1 LRGADDAV
9 IVALKRKRSS
19 PDPTGTAAAIRH
31 LIEAA
36 EEPDWY
42 WRTRGIE
49 PPLRAAAVIEAR
61 DDLLA
66 VAQLLDEQEE
76 LPEATVACAD
86 WLAWAETSPV
96 CSEPVD
102 DADVADVAARLR
114 AALEAT
120 AATPAGIRRVAP
132 ARP

>member
-1 LRGADDAV
+1 LRGADDALFV
-9 IVALKRKRSS
+9 TFKRRRSAS
-19 PDPTGTAAAIRH
+19 DPTGTAAAIRH

-49 PPLRAAAVIEAR
+49 PPLRAAAVIAAR

-66 VAQLLDEQEE
+66 VAALLDDGEN
-76 LPEATVACAD
+76 LPEPTVACAE
-86 WLAWAETSPV
+86 WLAWSEASPV

-102 DADVADVAARLR
+102 DADVSDLAARLR
-114 AALEAT
+114 AALETTTTTT
-120 AATPAGIRRVAP
+120 A
-132 ARP
+132 